1 MARFLIFLKRERVK
15 KNRNRLSFFLVK
27 NEFMEKDKLNLYFYD
42 KIKNHGLM
50 NLPKYNFFNI
60 ILLISLFFFSSCA
73 ATGVSSGSQKKPDW
87 VKDRPVSDEYYIGI
101 GMAKTYENNYTK
113 VAKNNALTDMIS
125 EISVSISSNSV
136 LKQFEDESG
145 FKEEFES
152 ITKSK
157 MKDDLENH
165 ELIDTWKGKDNY
177 WVYYRLSKEKYRRRK
192 QEELEKAKSLAKDFY
207 EKAREAEKAYNV
219 PNALNYYVKAFE
231 AVKPHLDEDISV
243 FTFDGRINLGNR
255 IYQNVQ
261 EIFSSIEFRSSQKEF
276 DIRALSAGNS
286 PVTATVYYSK
296 DGERKPVSDLPVV
309 FSFPELDINKTEQ
322 VHSNSSGVITCS
334 IAEMAPK
341 GKQQKIKMAL
351 DTDVYFG
358 EKTQDNLLKKM
369 FHLKGSVPYSY
380 LILNVTELKAYLES
394 EETEFG
400 KISTGK
406 PVTNIFRKALSEG
419 FFSFVP
425 DKSSADVIVR
435 ITANTTKGKKM
446 DNYDLHTAYLDCNMS
461 VTNTKTNTEIYSTGL
476 SNIKGMKGGGFNM
489 AAKDAREKVEKQIQE
504 QIIPDL
510 RKMNF

>member
-1 MARFLIFLKRERVK
+1 
-15 KNRNRLSFFLVK
+15 
-27 NEFMEKDKLNLYFYD
+27 
-42 KIKNHGLM
+42 M
-50 NLPKYNFFNI
+50 NLPKYKFFNVV
-60 ILLISLFFFSSCA
+60 LLVFLFFVSSCTA
-73 ATGVSSGSQKKPDW
+73 SSVSSGSQKKPDW

-125 EISVSISSNSV
+125 EISVRISSNSV

-145 FKEEFES
+145 FREEFES
-152 ITKSK
+152 TTKSRL
-157 MKDDLENH
+157 KDELENH
-165 ELIDTWKGKDNY
+165 ELVDTWKGKDNY
-177 WVYYRLSKEKYRRRK
+177 WVYYRLSKEKYHRRK
-192 QEELEKAKSLAKDFY
+192 QEELEKAKDLAKDFY

-231 AVKPHLDEDISV
+231 AIKPHLDEDISV

-261 EIFSSIEFRSSQKEF
+261 EIFSSIEFRPGQKEF
-276 DIRALSAGNS
+276 DIRTLSAGNN
-286 PVTATVYYSK
+286 PITATVYYSK
-296 DGERKPVSDLPVV
+296 DGNRKPVSDLPVV
-309 FSFPELDINKTEQ
+309 FSFPELDIDKTEQ

-341 GKQQKIKMAL
+341 GNQQKVKMDL

-358 EKTQDNLLKKM
+358 EKTQGNLLKKM
-369 FHLKGSVPYSY
+369 FQLKGSVPYSY
-380 LILNVTELKAYLES
+380 LILNVKELRAYLKA

-400 KISTGK
+400 KTSTGT
-406 PVTNIFRKALSEG
+406 PVTNIFKKALSED

-425 DKSSADVIVR
+425 DKSSADVIVQ

-446 DNYDLHTAYLDCNMS
+446 DNYDLHTAYLDCNIS
-461 VTNTKTNTEIYSTGL
+461 VTNAKNNAEIYSTGL
-476 SNIKGMKGGGFNM
+476 SNIKGMKSGGFNM
-489 AAKDAREKVEKQIQE
+489 AAKDAREKAEKQIQE

>member
-1 MARFLIFLKRERVK
+1 M
-15 KNRNRLSFFLVK
+15 
-27 NEFMEKDKLNLYFYD
+27 MEKDKLNLYFYV
-42 KIKNHGLM
+42 KIKNYGFM
-50 NLPKYNFFNI
+50 NIPKYNFFKVV
-60 ILLISLFFFSSCA
+60 LIVSLFFVSSCSA
-73 ATGVSSGSQKKPDW
+73 SSVSSGNQKKPDW
-87 VKDRPVSDEYYIGI
+87 VKDRPVSNEYYIGI
-101 GMAKTYENNYTK
+101 GMAKTYKNNYTK

-125 EISVSISSNSV
+125 EISVEISSKSV
-136 LKQFEDESG
+136 LSQFEDESG
-145 FKEEFES
+145 FREEFES

-157 MKDDLENH
+157 MKDELENH
-165 ELIDTWKGKDNY
+165 ELVDTWKGKDNY
-177 WVYYRLSKEKYRRRK
+177 WVYYRLSKEKYHRRK
-192 QEELEKAKSLAKDFY
+192 QEKLEKAKDLAKDFY

-243 FTFDGRINLGNR
+243 FTFDGRINLGNS

-261 EIFSSIEFRSSQKEF
+261 EIFSSIEFRPDQKVF
-276 DIRALSAGNS
+276 DIRALSAGNN

-296 DGERKPVSDLPVV
+296 DGERQRVSDLPVV
-309 FSFPELDINKTEQ
+309 FSFPELDIDKTEQ

-341 GKQQKIKMAL
+341 GKQQKVKMAL

-369 FHLKGSVPYSY
+369 FQLKGSVPYSY
-380 LILNVTELKAYLES
+380 LILNVSELKAYLEAD
-394 EETEFG
+394 ETEFG
-400 KISTGK
+400 KTSTGK
-406 PVTNIFRKALSEG
+406 PVTNIFKKALSEH

-425 DKSSADVIVR
+425 DKSGADVIVQ
-435 ITANTTKGKKM
+435 ITANTTEGKKM
-446 DNYDLHTAYLDCNMS
+446 DNYDLHTAYLDCNIS
-461 VTNTKTNTEIYSTGL
+461 VTNAASNSEIYSTGL

-510 RKMNF
+510 QKMNF

>member
-1 MARFLIFLKRERVK
+1 
-15 KNRNRLSFFLVK
+15 
-27 NEFMEKDKLNLYFYD
+27 MEKDKLNLYFYV
-42 KIKNHGLM
+42 KIKNYGFM
-50 NLPKYNFFNI
+50 NIPKYNFFKV
-60 ILLISLFFFSSCA
+60 LLIVSLFFVSSCSA
-73 ATGVSSGSQKKPDW
+73 SSVSSGNQKKPDW
-87 VKDRPVSDEYYIGI
+87 VKDRPVSNKYYIGI
-101 GMAKTYENNYTK
+101 GMAKTYKNNYTK

-125 EISVSISSNSV
+125 EISVEISSKSV
-136 LKQFEDESG
+136 LSQFEDESG
-145 FKEEFES
+145 FREEFES

-157 MKDDLENH
+157 MKDELENH
-165 ELIDTWKGKDNY
+165 DLVDTWKGKDNY
-177 WVYYRLSKEKYRRRK
+177 WVYYRLSKEKYHRRK
-192 QEELEKAKSLAKDFY
+192 QEKLEKAKDLAKDFY

-243 FTFDGRINLGNR
+243 FTFDGRINLGNS

-261 EIFSSIEFRSSQKEF
+261 EIFSSIEFRPGQKVF
-276 DIRALSAGNS
+276 DIRALSAGNN

-296 DGERKPVSDLPVV
+296 DGERQRVSDLPVV
-309 FSFPELDINKTEQ
+309 FSFPELDIDKTEQ

-341 GKQQKIKMAL
+341 GKQQKVKMAL

-369 FHLKGSVPYSY
+369 FQLKGSVPYSY
-380 LILNVTELKAYLES
+380 LILNVSELKAYLEAD
-394 EETEFG
+394 ETEFG
-400 KISTGK
+400 KTSTGK
-406 PVTNIFRKALSEG
+406 PVTNIFKKALSEH

-425 DKSSADVIVR
+425 DKSGADVIVQ
-435 ITANTTKGKKM
+435 ITANTTEGKKM
-446 DNYDLHTAYLDCNMS
+446 DNYDLHTAYLDCNIS
-461 VTNTKTNTEIYSTGL
+461 VTNAASNSEIYSTGL

-510 RKMNF
+510 QKMNF